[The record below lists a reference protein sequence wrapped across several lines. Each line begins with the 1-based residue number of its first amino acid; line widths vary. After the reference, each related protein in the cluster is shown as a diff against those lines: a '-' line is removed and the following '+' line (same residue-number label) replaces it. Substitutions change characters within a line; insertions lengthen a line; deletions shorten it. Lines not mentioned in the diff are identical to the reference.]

1 MIKRTDPQYSHD
13 LFETSISKDFAIETR
28 HVNSGISEDGITH
41 IHKFF
46 EILFYYEGTRIL
58 TINDSQSILNKNKI
72 AFIAP
77 FKFHRT
83 SNKVED
89 EPYKRI
95 LINFTPEFMNELNNV
110 CDNNLFLCFNT
121 HESCIHFRDDEVSQI
136 EEILQCMLYEYN
148 TFADKFSVNII
159 KAELMKLLIIA
170 SRNVANNRSESYPEN
185 ANNSYFDLILKIAEF
200 ITKNYKNKITLDI
213 LEAEFGISKYLISRN
228 FKNVMLMSLSDFINS
243 IRIQEVKRL
252 ILESENNIASAAYEC
267 GFETLVHFNRVF
279 KSTVGITARE
289 YIKLKK
295 DKKK

>member
-1 MIKRTDPQYSHD
+1 
-13 LFETSISKDFAIETR
+13 
-28 HVNSGISEDGITH
+28 
-41 IHKFF
+41 
-46 EILFYYEGTRIL
+46 
-58 TINDSQSILNKNKI
+58 
-72 AFIAP
+72 
-77 FKFHRT
+77 
-83 SNKVED
+83 
-89 EPYKRI
+89 
-95 LINFTPEFMNELNNV
+95 
-110 CDNNLFLCFNT
+110 
-121 HESCIHFRDDEVSQI
+121 
-136 EEILQCMLYEYN
+136 
-148 TFADKFSVNII
+148 
-159 KAELMKLLIIA
+159 MKLLIIA

-228 FKNVMLMSLSDFINS
+228 FKNVMLMSLNDFINS

>member
-46 EILFYYEGTRIL
+46 EILFYYEGTRI
-58 TINDSQSILNKNKI
+58 
-72 AFIAP
+72 
-77 FKFHRT
+77 HRT

-121 HESCIHFRDDEVSQI
+121 HDSCIHFRDDEVSQI

-148 TFADKFSVNII
+148 TFADKFSVNITRRMQI
-159 KAELMKLLIIA
+159 IHILI
-170 SRNVANNRSESYPEN
+170 
-185 ANNSYFDLILKIAEF
+185 
-200 ITKNYKNKITLDI
+200 
-213 LEAEFGISKYLISRN
+213 
-228 FKNVMLMSLSDFINS
+228 
-243 IRIQEVKRL
+243 
-252 ILESENNIASAAYEC
+252 
-267 GFETLVHFNRVF
+267 
-279 KSTVGITARE
+279 
-289 YIKLKK
+289 
-295 DKKK
+295 